1 MKKYLYFQSGT
12 IDGTDATEEVIMVDA
27 DRVSHYEMKTA
38 TDLRVYFDT
47 TVGQET
53 TTGDAD
59 VHVDHSFVAL
69 DVTSGYHKE
78 ALEAIAGAIGSAA
91 AINSPMVV
99 VADVANSKFVSPY
112 ITSCTI
118 TVIDKS

>member
-1 MKKYLYFQSGT
+1 MNKYLYFQSGA
-12 IDGTDATEEVIMVDA
+12 IDGTDATEECIMVAA

-59 VHVDHSFVAL
+59 VHVDHSFAAL
-69 DVTSGYHKE
+69 DVTSGKHKE
-78 ALEAIAGAIGSAA
+78 ALEAIAGAINAGGASK
-91 AINSPMVV
+91 SPMVV
-99 VADVANSKFVSPY
+99 VADVANSKFVSPF